1 MLATPLQRGASSA
14 VTTAASVGGGGLM
27 YYEHLRSVRNSRD
40 EVGDNPEY
48 LPGAA
53 KLFGSFIG
61 NYARGTKRFWT

>member
-1 MLATPLQRGASSA
+1 
-14 VTTAASVGGGGLM
+14 M

-40 EVGDNPEY
+40 EVGDDPEY

-53 KLFGSFIG
+53 KLLGSFVG